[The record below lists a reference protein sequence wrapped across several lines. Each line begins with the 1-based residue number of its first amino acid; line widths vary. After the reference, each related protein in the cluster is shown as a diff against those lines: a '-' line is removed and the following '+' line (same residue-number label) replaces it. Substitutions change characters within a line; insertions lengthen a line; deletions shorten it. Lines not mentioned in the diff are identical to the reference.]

1 VIEAQDAM
9 RVVDTISKNLAG
21 VAAAKSNFQ
30 RLPDTFWGYY
40 ARGHDGKGGAFAV
53 ILTYSEKSHD
63 VDELVKMYEQWV
75 AKNKSVSEEK
85 SGVKS
90 ADSSLSDGSSHD
102 KQS

>member
-1 VIEAQDAM
+1 M
-9 RVVDTISKNLAG
+9 RVVETISKNLAG

-75 AKNKSVSEEK
+75 AKNKSAAEEK
-85 SGVKS
+85 SGGKAADTS
-90 ADSSLSDGSSHD
+90 LHDDSSHESRS
-102 KQS
+102 